1 MTPCRGPSRGCK
13 GLTLLEVLVA
23 LIVLSLVGLSALQLV
38 HQSHGLASNA
48 RRWSDAVAYA
58 QDAMEEAKLGAL
70 PSGDAL
76 PGGYRRQVTRQPWQ
90 PGFDRITITVFLPGG
105 GQFDLHRLVHI
116 SQDPTNPGDLW

>member
-1 MTPCRGPSRGCK
+1 MTRR

-38 HQSHGLASNA
+38 HQSHGLAGNA

-58 QDAMEEAKLGAL
+58 QDAMEEAKLGPV

-90 PGFDRITITVFLPGG
+90 PGFDRVTVTVFLPGG
-105 GQFDLHRLVHI
+105 GHFDVNRLVRV
-116 SQDPTNPGDLW
+116 SQDPTSPGDLW